1 MLRIERGAV
10 LDGDRPIKRIEDDR
24 LGFAP
29 IAKQLSQSILDQ
41 AAKDGLVFGVEGR
54 WGSGKS
60 TLINLTIASLKE
72 ATNSPEIIEF
82 SPWLVGSRDDLLQ
95 YLFDELATAASRI
108 CPGEVETVET
118 VTCFE
123 RIKEKVLGD
132 KHAQLRRK
140 QIVKESQVAKKLRAF
155 GSLSG
160 GLSKTLKAASAA
172 GVPFA
177 DVIGTGIEKF
187 GEAAGS
193 VFSSTSLSKRKAEL
207 VEALKLM
214 PRRIVVFVDDL
225 DRLEPHEASEV
236 LRLIRAVADFPNVIY
251 VMSYDLE
258 VVAQTLQKAI
268 QVDDG
273 KAYLEKIVQ
282 VSFKVPRPEAFD
294 LRRWFQDE
302 VRTLFGPEIDPS
314 GQNQSPSAFRLGRVI
329 DSLGG
334 RYLDTPRDIIRALNA
349 LRLHAVPVRT
359 LIDLADMVWL
369 QLVRIGNPTLYDWV
383 EQYLTET
390 SAVYG
395 GAQITVNAAERM
407 GRRLNEI
414 LSTEGVDVESTRYDM
429 GRMLPGINRGFAA
442 ENAHADHVFHDL
454 RRENFAE
461 FIVLR
466 RLASPEH
473 YRYYFAFVLPGG
485 SLRDDEVH
493 AFIALAEHDVPA
505 AVARFTEL
513 AAQSRPQGGVMAE
526 LLIDRLT
533 AAHEM
538 VPADAVAG
546 IFASLSATLD
556 GVALS
561 SRDGDFG
568 QHRVWG
574 AAERLVTKL
583 LSRVGPARRD
593 ACLQNLFVT
602 GASIG
607 WQTSMLRSEIF
618 AHGHYG
624 NSPVPEEQRLLTTA
638 EFERIRTVMLGR
650 YASIPPL
657 ELREV
662 PNLISLLYGW
672 EQAAGND
679 DAKNWARANTQSD
692 VDLLAML
699 ARSRGWTSGSY
710 GVQYPLKRRDIGHFI
725 DYDAALQ
732 RVRDIAERS
741 DANANHRGLAVEL
754 LEAFAQGDQD

>member
-1 MLRIERGAV
+1 M
-10 LDGDRPIKRIEDDR
+10 DGDRPIKRIEDDR

-72 ATNSPEIIEF
+72 PTNSPEIIEF

-95 YLFDELATAASRI
+95 YLFDELASAASRI
-108 CPGEVETVET
+108 CPAEVETDEKAT
-118 VTCFE
+118 RFE
-123 RIKEKVLGD
+123 RIKAKFLGD

-140 QIVKESQVAKKLRAF
+140 QVVKESPVAKKLRAF
-155 GSLSG
+155 GALSG
-160 GLSKTLKAASAA
+160 GLSKALKAAGTA
-172 GVPFA
+172 GMPFA
-177 DVIGTGIEKF
+177 DVIGTGLEKF
-187 GEAAGS
+187 GQAAGS

-207 VEALKLM
+207 VEALKLL

-225 DRLEPHEASEV
+225 DRLEPREASEV

-251 VMSYDLE
+251 VMSYDHE

-294 LRRWFQDE
+294 LRRWFLDE
-302 VRTLFGPEIDPS
+302 VRNLFGPEIDPS
-314 GQNQSPSAFRLGRVI
+314 GQNQSPSASRLGRVI

-334 RYLDTPRDIIRALNA
+334 RYLETPRDIIRVLNA

-359 LIDLADMVWL
+359 HIDLADMVWL
-369 QLVRIGNPTLYDWV
+369 QLVRIGNPALYDWI
-383 EQYLTET
+383 EEYLTET

-395 GAQITVNAAERM
+395 GAQITRNAAERM

-414 LSTEGVDVESTRYDM
+414 LSTEEVDVESTRYGM
-429 GRMLPGINRGFAA
+429 GTTLPGINRGFAA
-442 ENAHADHVFHDL
+442 DNAHADHVFHDL
-454 RRENFAE
+454 RRDNFAE
-461 FIVLR
+461 FIVQR

-473 YRYYFAFVLPGG
+473 YRYYFAFALPGG
-485 SLRDDEVH
+485 SLRDDEVR
-493 AFIALAEHDVPA
+493 AFIALAERDVPA
-505 AVARFTEL
+505 AVARFAEL
-513 AAQSRPQGGVMAE
+513 AAQPRPQGGVMAE

-533 AAHEM
+533 AAYEM

-568 QHRVWG
+568 QHRAWG
-574 AAERLVTKL
+574 AAERLVKKL
-583 LSRVGPARRD
+583 LATVDPANRD
-593 ACLQNLFVT
+593 ACLQHLFST
-602 GASIG
+602 GAAIG
-607 WQTSMLRSEIF
+607 WQSSLLRSEIF
-618 AHGHYG
+618 AHGHFG
-624 NSPVPEEQRLLTTA
+624 HRPEPEDQRLLTPV
-638 EFERIRTVMLGR
+638 EFERIRTTMLGR
-650 YASIPPL
+650 YASMPPQK
-657 ELREV
+657 LRNA

-679 DAKNWARANTQSD
+679 DAKQWARTNTQSD
-692 VDLLAML
+692 DDLLAML
-699 ARSRGWTSGSY
+699 ARARGWTSGSD
-710 GVQYPLKRRDIGHFI
+710 GVQYPLKREDIGHFW
-725 DYDAALQ
+725 DYEHIRQ
-732 RVRDIAERS
+732 RVQEIADRP
-741 DANANHRGLAVEL
+741 DANANHRGIATEL
-754 LEAFAQGDQD
+754 LEAFAQGDRSFRP

>member
-1 MLRIERGAV
+1 M
-10 LDGDRPIKRIEDDR
+10 DGDRPIKRIEDDR

-29 IAKQLSQSILDQ
+29 IAKQLAQSILDQ
-41 AAKDGLVFGVEGR
+41 GAKDGLVFGVEGR

-60 TLINLTIASLKE
+60 TLINLTIASLTE
-72 ATNSPEIIEF
+72 ATDAPEIIEF

-95 YLFDELATAASRI
+95 YLFDELVSAATSL
-108 CPGEVETVET
+108 CPSEVEAVEPPT
-118 VTCFE
+118 RSE
-123 RIKEKVLGD
+123 WIKAKVFGD

-140 QIVKESQVAKKLRAF
+140 QIVKESAVAKKLLAF

-160 GLSKTLKAASAA
+160 GLSKALKAAGTA

-177 DVIGTGIEKF
+177 DAIGTGIEKF

-207 VEALKLM
+207 VEALKLL

-225 DRLEPHEASEV
+225 DRLEPREASEV

-251 VMSYDLE
+251 VMSYDVG

-302 VRTLFGPEIDPS
+302 VRALFGPEIVPS
-314 GQNQSPSAFRLGRVI
+314 GQNQNPSASRLGRVM

-334 RYLDTPRDIIRALNA
+334 RYLETPRDIIRALNA

-359 LIDLADMVWL
+359 LIDLPDMVWL
-369 QLVRIGNPTLYDWV
+369 QLVRIGNPALYDWI
-383 EQYLTET
+383 EEYLTET

-395 GAQITVNAAERM
+395 GAQIIGNAAERM

-414 LSTEGVDVESTRYDM
+414 LAAEGVDVERTRFDM
-429 GRMLPGINRGFAA
+429 GSMLPGINRGFAA
-442 ENAHADHVFHDL
+442 QNANADQVYHNL
-454 RRENFAE
+454 RRETFGE
-461 FIVLR
+461 FIVQR

-473 YRYYFAFVLPGG
+473 YRYYFAFALPGG
-485 SLRDDEVH
+485 SLRDDEVR

-505 AVARFTEL
+505 AVARFAEL
-513 AAQSRPQGGVMAE
+513 AAHPRPQGGVMAE

-533 AAHEM
+533 AAYQQ
-538 VPADAVAG
+538 VPVDAVAG

-556 GVALS
+556 QVALS
-561 SRDGDFG
+561 SREGDFG
-568 QHRVWG
+568 QHRAWS

-583 LSRVGPARRD
+583 LATVGPATRD
-593 ACLQNLFVT
+593 ACLEQLFSA
-602 GASIG
+602 GAAIG
-607 WQTSMLRSEIF
+607 WQTSLLRGEIF

-624 NSPVPEEQRLLTTA
+624 NRAEPEEQRLLTPA
-638 EFERIRTVMLGR
+638 EFERIRTIMIGR
-650 YASIPPL
+650 YTSMPPY
-657 ELREV
+657 ELRKV
-662 PNLISLLYGW
+662 PNLISLLYDW
-672 EQAAGND
+672 EQAAGNH

-692 VDLLAML
+692 DDLLAML
-699 ARSRGWTSGSY
+699 GRARGWTSGSY
-710 GVQYPLKRRDIGHFI
+710 GVQYPLKREDIGHFL
-725 DYDAALQ
+725 DYDATRQ
-732 RVRDIAERS
+732 RVREIADRP
-741 DANANHRGLAVEL
+741 DANANHRSLAAEL
-754 LEAFAQGDQD
+754 LVAFAQGDDH